1 MKPTYIYTGSDKVV
15 SYVEK
20 EYKSQWVMKTIKD
33 LKGRIKKGCPVTK
46 EQLAWLEKWEPLT
59 KAEINMI
66 EKWELLKV
74 K

>member
-1 MKPTYIYTGSDKVV
+1 MIPKYATVWTNEFADRLQ
-15 SYVEK
+15 ET
-20 EYKSQWVMKTIKD
+20 YKSQYVIQNIRG

-59 KAEINMI
+59 KAELNMI
-66 EKWELLKV
+66 EKWELV